1 MHEMALTESVIG
13 IVEDEAR
20 RQNFARVRAIVL
32 EIGALACAEPDAMR
46 FCFDVVS
53 RGTPAEGARLDI
65 VRVPGAGWCFDCER
79 DVALAER
86 FGPCGHCGGH
96 RVQMTGGDELR
107 VREMEVE

>member
-13 IVEDEAR
+13 IVEEEAR
-20 RQNFARVRAIVL
+20 RRTIARVRAVVL

-65 VRVPGAGWCFDCER
+65 VLVPGTGWCFDCER
-79 DVALAER
+79 SVPLAER
-86 FGPCGHCGGH
+86 FSPCPECGHS
-96 RVQMTGGDELR
+96 RVGMTGGDEMR
-107 VREMEVE
+107 VLEMEVE